1 MSDLGRPS
9 RKGPWAV
16 GVAALLALAMVF
28 VAPTSATAGR
38 SATANKT
45 GSAVVAK
52 SDQGTLRSAISG
64 TTSDGRRVS
73 GTFTPMKF
81 VEQDGALAVE
91 GVIDGVIRGKGA
103 PETFSA
109 VRTLTVQEVNTPD
122 GALPLGGKGMP
133 GAAAAGACDILNLV
147 LGPLDLD
154 LLGLQVHLDQVVLD
168 IVAQS
173 GAGNLLGNLLC
184 AVAGLLDPAS
194 PLESAHAAHRPAE
207 PDPGCAEPG
216 PLTLEEGAAAGTGRR
231 RPVPAAALSGPGRR
245 RRFSRAE
252 RHRAPEPPP
261 IGCRA

>member
-1 MSDLGRPS
+1 MSDLGRAS

-122 GALPLGGKGMP
+122 GALPIGGKGMP

-194 PLESAHAAHRPAE
+194 PLE
-207 PDPGCAEPG
+207 GL
-216 PLTLEEGAAAGTGRR
+216 LTQLTGLLNQILGALNLG
-231 RPVPAAALSGPGRR
+231 L
-245 RRFSRAE
+245 
-252 RHRAPEPPP
+252 
-261 IGCRA
+261 